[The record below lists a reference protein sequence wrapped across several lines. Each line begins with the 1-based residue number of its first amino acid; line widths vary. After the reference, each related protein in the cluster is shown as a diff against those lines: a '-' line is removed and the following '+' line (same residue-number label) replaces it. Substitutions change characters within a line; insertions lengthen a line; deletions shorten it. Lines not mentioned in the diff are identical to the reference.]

1 MKITKAM
8 KHIKLFEGWREG
20 YDDDLEN
27 RELYRELKHDDEE
40 SDPYL
45 SDREKEEQY
54 RMLSGEWVYGE
65 DSSDDILIDATI
77 KSPTMS
83 PADKLE
89 TMMDDVEFTR
99 KKSDSQRKMKKIRK
113 WISSLS
119 PEERA
124 EISM

>member
-1 MKITKAM
+1 M
-8 KHIKLFEGWREG
+8 KHVKLFEGWRDE
-20 YDDDLEN
+20 YDDELED

-54 RMLSGEWVYGE
+54 NMLSGDWVFGE
-65 DSSDDILIDATI
+65 KNEKDILIDATI

-99 KKSDSQRKMKKIRK
+99 KNSDSQRKMKKIRK

-124 EISM
+124 GISM

>member
-1 MKITKAM
+1 M

-20 YDDDLEN
+20 YDDDLED
-27 RELYRELKHDDEE
+27 RELEREMEYDDME
-40 SDPYL
+40 SDPYI

-54 RMLSGEWVYGE
+54 KTSSNSYVYGSKDDDNDEE
-65 DSSDDILIDATI
+65 DLLVDTTI

-89 TMMDDVEFTR
+89 IMMNDVEFTR
-99 KKSDSQRKMKKIRK
+99 KKSDSQRKMKKIKR

-119 PEERA
+119 PEEKA
-124 EISM
+124 GISM